1 MAGYRVCGKTG
12 TSEKVDK
19 WNEDRTQDMEYI
31 ASLLRLRPGGGAP
44 NTPCWCSLMS
54 PMTTP
59 TAATTAATPW
69 PALLRQ
75 DDGGAAPYLGVEA
88 QYNEEE
94 YANLDTMAPTVTG
107 MTLEQAHAELEEA
120 GLSYSVVG
128 G

>member
-1 MAGYRVCGKTG
+1 METADTSTRRQVISQETCDAIIDILQQNAESGSASGGYVAGYRVCGKTG

-31 ASLLRLRPGGGAP
+31 ASYCASPRRRTP

-69 PALLRQ
+69 P
-75 DDGGAAPYLGVEA
+75 G
-88 QYNEEE
+88 
-94 YANLDTMAPTVTG
+94 PT
-107 MTLEQAHAELEEA
+107 
-120 GLSYSVVG
+120 SPR
-128 G
+128 